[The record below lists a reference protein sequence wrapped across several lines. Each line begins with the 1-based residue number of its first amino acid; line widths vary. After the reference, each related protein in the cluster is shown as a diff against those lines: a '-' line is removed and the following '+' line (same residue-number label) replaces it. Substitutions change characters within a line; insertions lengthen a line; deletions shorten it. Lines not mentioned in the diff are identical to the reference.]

1 MSDPTRPLVVCLVG
15 TDHHQFKRLVSW
27 CDNLATSRPDV
38 EVLVQYGLSS
48 APRVAEGQAFLARD
62 DLDGLLQRAQVA
74 VSHGGPALISEIR
87 AAGLR
92 PIAVPRDPE
101 RGEHVDRHQIRFL
114 DRLAAGGL
122 VEVVFDEPT
131 FVDSVTRRLAHPFYG
146 RVDRDA
152 DEARVLGSVDRFAG
166 LVEDL
171 LDSPSPA
178 PSQPDR
184 RRTGIHQA

>member
-1 MSDPTRPLVVCLVG
+1 VSDASRPLVVCLVG
-15 TDHHQFKRLVSW
+15 TDHHQFERLVSW

-38 EVLVQYGLSS
+38 DVFVQHGLSS
-48 APRVAEGQAFLARD
+48 APRVAKGQAFLEKA
-62 DLDGLLQRAQVA
+62 DLERLVQRAQVA

-92 PIAVPRDPE
+92 PIAVPRDPD
-101 RGEHVDRHQIRFL
+101 RDEHVDRHQIRFL
-114 DRLAAGGL
+114 DRLAADGL
-122 VEVVFDEPT
+122 VDVVFDERS

-152 DEARVLGSVDRFAG
+152 DEARVLGSVERFAG

-171 LDSPSPA
+171 FDSPSPA